1 MKHFFSLR
9 VTSNP
14 ECFESIGAEVFPQNM
29 PSLHCTDVLHMC
41 FDKFLFWVESRDLS
55 QADNSIIRVSSFPS
69 WVMGSR
75 TFFSVSTTEPWT
87 FCKMN
92 ALNPLKFTSH
102 KKNWE
107 NWGKKL
113 KLIKTSI
120 LPNFQV
126 PNSLFFCKIIKK
138 IIHFIQRKKTLL
150 YYSCQLEIDHVT
162 QLKKE
167 TCQSTCNGPKYSVS

>member
-1 MKHFFSLR
+1 MPLLKERGHPWYWNEAFLVEIFCWIKPKSKSDIWGH
-9 VTSNP
+9 SNKKA
-14 ECFESIGAEVFPQNM
+14 I
-29 PSLHCTDVLHMC
+29 VLHMC

-126 PNSLFFCKIIKK
+126 PNSFF
-138 IIHFIQRKKTLL
+138 L
-150 YYSCQLEIDHVT
+150 
-162 QLKKE
+162 
-167 TCQSTCNGPKYSVS
+167 

>member
-1 MKHFFSLR
+1 MNLSRGKSSLLILCRISIYCLEIVFWKLSFYTLFFCEIKI
-9 VTSNP
+9 N
-14 ECFESIGAEVFPQNM
+14 
-29 PSLHCTDVLHMC
+29 VLHMC

-126 PNSLFFCKIIKK
+126 PNSFF
-138 IIHFIQRKKTLL
+138 L
-150 YYSCQLEIDHVT
+150 
-162 QLKKE
+162 
-167 TCQSTCNGPKYSVS
+167 